1 MSLCAGCGT
10 QNIEG
15 ARFCVRWGATLPDA
29 TVAAPWSGRGEQGR
43 PFDDPLRHVPA
54 ASPPPQYA
62 PPPPVYAPPPVF
74 GVQPAIAA
82 FRCPYC
88 GSSSLP
94 AMRQRISAAG
104 WIVFAVLLLT
114 CLPLC
119 IIGVF
124 IKEDYRVCSSCGLT
138 LN

>member
-1 MSLCAGCGT
+1 MSVCAACGT
-10 QNIEG
+10 ENVEG
-15 ARFCVRWGATLPDA
+15 ARFCVRCGTGVPGASVSA
-29 TVAAPWSGRGEQGR
+29 EASGGAGAR
-43 PFDDPLRHVPA
+43 PFADPYTAPR
-54 ASPPPQYA
+54 YA
-62 PPPPVYAPPPVF
+62 PPPVYAPPPPPVF
-74 GVQPAIAA
+74 GVQPVGVG

-88 GSSSLP
+88 QSQTLP
-94 AMRQRISAAG
+94 AVRRRISAAG

-138 LN
+138 LS